1 MKNNILKYTLLII
14 GVFFL
19 IIIYLSIIGLETQ
32 KFNQKIKDKI
42 FQTNNK
48 LDLKLKK
55 IKLTLD
61 PFSLKINAK
70 TIGPKIVYREKVI
83 ELEYVETK
91 ISLIALIKN
100 QFSSSNLKIS
110 TKSILLKDFVAIL
123 RTLNNRAE
131 LFFLER
137 MIKSGYLIADLELN
151 FDDNGKIKKDY
162 RINGLIRDSKI
173 DLIKNNSFDKI
184 NFLFQI
190 KNNIFN
196 FQDINFTT
204 NNIDFFSDALKVT
217 ANKKD
222 FIFEGVIAN
231 KKSSLSNKLLKLIKL
246 NFKNINFQ
254 DINFTS
260 KNNFSFNI
268 DNRFKLKNL
277 ALSLDIQID
286 EGKYKKPDLIKKDF
300 VDVNDIIHLK
310 DHKIT
315 AIYKNEN
322 LTLKGSG
329 KIQLEKEFDQIDYLI
344 NKKGSDLSL
353 VSNIVLSELSI
364 KNRKLSKNFFPKI
377 NENINLKDHQINI
390 NFKDKNLTLKGSG
403 KIQLEKEFDQI
414 DYLINKK
421 GSDLSLVSNIVLS
434 ELSIKN
440 RKLSKNFFPKINEN
454 INLKDHQININF
466 KDKNLTLKGYG
477 KIQLEK
483 EFDQIDYLISKF
495 GSKYNFDVKLDLNKT
510 LLKVDYLKF
519 KKDKKLNALLK
530 VYGNY
535 AKSDGLNLEEFSILA
550 KNNRIILKNFI
561 LDKEGKVLKVDQVDL
576 DYFDIENKKNK
587 FILKRKQKNS
597 YELNGSIFNANSL
610 ISDMLN
616 SKDDEQSEIFKNDIN
631 LTLNLSEVYIDNESM
646 VKSLNGK
653 LLLENNKITQTNI
666 SALFENNENLTFT
679 INTDNG
685 EKITTLFSSRAKPL
699 VKRYK
704 FIKGYEEGYLDFY
717 SSKKD
722 NISKS
727 TLKIYDFKLQE
738 MPVLTK
744 LLTLASLQGIADL
757 LSGEGIRFNEFEMNF
772 TNQENL
778 MTIDEIYALG
788 PAISILMD
796 GYIERDK
803 LISLKGTL
811 VPATTLNKVIGS
823 IPILGK
829 ILVGSKAGEGV
840 FGVSFK
846 IKGSPKD
853 LETSVNPIKT
863 LTPRFI
869 TRTLE
874 NIKKN

>member
-110 TKSILLKDFVAIL
+110 TKSILLKDFVSIL

-315 AIYKNEN
+315 AIYKNE
-322 LTLKGSG
+322 
-329 KIQLEKEFDQIDYLI
+329 
-344 NKKGSDLSL
+344 
-353 VSNIVLSELSI
+353 
-364 KNRKLSKNFFPKI
+364 
-377 NENINLKDHQINI
+377 
-390 NFKDKNLTLKGSG
+390 NLTLKGSG

>member
-315 AIYKNEN
+315 AIYKNE
-322 LTLKGSG
+322 
-329 KIQLEKEFDQIDYLI
+329 
-344 NKKGSDLSL
+344 
-353 VSNIVLSELSI
+353 
-364 KNRKLSKNFFPKI
+364 
-377 NENINLKDHQINI
+377 
-390 NFKDKNLTLKGSG
+390 NLTLKGSG

>member
-162 RINGLIRDSKI
+162 RINGLLRDSKI
-173 DLIKNNSFDKI
+173 DLIKNNNFDKI

-315 AIYKNEN
+315 AIYKNE
-322 LTLKGSG
+322 
-329 KIQLEKEFDQIDYLI
+329 
-344 NKKGSDLSL
+344 
-353 VSNIVLSELSI
+353 
-364 KNRKLSKNFFPKI
+364 
-377 NENINLKDHQINI
+377 
-390 NFKDKNLTLKGSG
+390 NLTLKGSG

-772 TNQENL
+772 TNQKNL
-778 MTIDEIYALG
+778 VTIDEMYALG
-788 PAISILMD
+788 PAISILME